1 MLSTME
7 SSSLLIVG
15 AGGLGCRW
23 ARGAHSRISAESD
36 LMLVDA
42 DMDSFKGASQ
52 AHCMHLDP
60 TGMEKGTAALPA
72 LAAHRTITAIP
83 EIADVLNSAE
93 LVIILTGLGGGT
105 GTGSTLEL
113 ARTAKRKGAIV
124 VVVAGL
130 PFAEQSFR
138 SRMASDA
145 LPSLEEAVD
154 VCIRVSLERLAWQS
168 RSRRMD
174 WQQGSGWVEELV
186 EGLISTIGKLGKI
199 NLDLMD
205 LKTVVKHKGRAT
217 LIVASGPLDNISA
230 IVDDARKSP
239 LIDIGLEGA
248 RGCLIQVEGG
258 PDMTLSHISSI
269 TEDFTSRFDEGC
281 QVILGARVSDRLI
294 GRLRVVAVV
303 SGLE

>member
-1 MLSTME
+1 ME

-72 LAAHRTITAIP
+72 LAAHRSITAIP
-83 EIADVLNSAE
+83 EIADVLDSAE

-113 ARTAKRKGAIV
+113 ARSAKRKGAIV

-130 PFAEQSFR
+130 PFAEQSFS

-199 NLDLMD
+199 NLDLINLMPLD
-205 LKTVVKHKGRAT
+205 QT
-217 LIVASGPLDNISA
+217 LIQFFFV
-230 IVDDARKSP
+230 
-239 LIDIGLEGA
+239 
-248 RGCLIQVEGG
+248 
-258 PDMTLSHISSI
+258 
-269 TEDFTSRFDEGC
+269 
-281 QVILGARVSDRLI
+281 
-294 GRLRVVAVV
+294 
-303 SGLE
+303 